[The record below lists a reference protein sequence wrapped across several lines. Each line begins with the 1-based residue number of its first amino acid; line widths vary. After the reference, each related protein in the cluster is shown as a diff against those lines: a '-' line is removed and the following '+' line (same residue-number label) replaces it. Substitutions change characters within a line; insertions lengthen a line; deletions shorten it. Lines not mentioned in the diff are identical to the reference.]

1 MDKLGCDRNWKKQLC
16 WGTFLV
22 QVNFHLPPFPPVRPL
37 QIQHN
42 GEGLDPNGLGDP
54 NPLGG
59 LLPAINQSNKSKNHP
74 GLDTS
79 QRAKKNKAAHEVDG
93 SSTAVVAP
101 GRADWYRGGVAYLPL
116 KASISLKLVPKRW
129 LSKVLFPGS
138 GAEQPSAQ
146 RFRIQ

>member
-54 NPLGG
+54 NPLSG

-79 QRAKKNKAAHEVDG
+79 QRAKKKTKQLMK
-93 SSTAVVAP
+93 STVPARLLWRRAGQIGTVV
-101 GRADWYRGGVAYLPL
+101 G
-116 KASISLKLVPKRW
+116 W
-129 LSKVLFPGS
+129 LTFLSRHPFP
-138 GAEQPSAQ
+138 
-146 RFRIQ
+146 